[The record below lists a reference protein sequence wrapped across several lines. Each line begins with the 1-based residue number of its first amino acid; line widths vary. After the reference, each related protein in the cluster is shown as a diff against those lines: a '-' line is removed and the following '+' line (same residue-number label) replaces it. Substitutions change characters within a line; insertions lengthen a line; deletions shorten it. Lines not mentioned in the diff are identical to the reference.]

1 MNGVIHRN
9 TSVFLFV
16 DVNTSKLKQ
25 NGIIQLFLTRN
36 HSEAIKCLPFN
47 SVGLIITGMKACAHE
62 LEGIRSR
69 VPAFY

>member
-25 NGIIQLFLTRN
+25 NGTIQLFLTRH
-36 HSEAIKCLPFN
+36 HSEAKKCLTFN
-47 SVGLIITGMKACAHE
+47 SVNG
-62 LEGIRSR
+62 RSDHH
-69 VPAFY
+69 